1 MATEQTKLGWWLELM
16 ADRYYKKYIEK
27 LINSN
32 PATITIKR
40 KIKTDDGYGGSII
53 EEKEITETVTFYER
67 KARREVLTDYG
78 VTYAGVQVTKILA
91 KHDADIQEGD
101 TFEYE
106 GKKYKVLFVK
116 DYMEICKQI
125 ELEVIA

>member
-1 MATEQTKLGWWLELM
+1 MNTK
-16 ADRYYKKYIEK
+16 YYKKYIEK

-32 PATITIKR
+32 PANITIKR
-40 KIKTDDGYGGSII
+40 KIKIDDGYGGTII
-53 EEKEITETVTFYER
+53 EEKEVNETVAFYET

-78 VTYAGVQVTKILA
+78 VTYTGVQVTKILA

-116 DYMEICKQI
+116 DYMNICKQI

>member
-1 MATEQTKLGWWLELM
+1 MNT
-16 ADRYYKKYIEK
+16 RYYKKYIEK

-32 PATITIKR
+32 PATITIIR
-40 KIKTDDGYGGSII
+40 KEETDDGYGGSII

-78 VTYAGVQVTKILA
+78 PTYVGVQVTKILA
-91 KHDADIQEGD
+91 KADADIKEGD
-101 TFEYE
+101 TFTQE

-125 ELEVIA
+125 ELEVTA

>member
-1 MATEQTKLGWWLELM
+1 MNT
-16 ADRYYKKYIEK
+16 RYYKKYIEK

-32 PATITIKR
+32 PANITIKR

-53 EEKEITETVTFYER
+53 EEKEITETVAFYEG

-78 VTYAGVQVTKILA
+78 PTYVGVQVTKILA

-101 TFEYE
+101 TFKHE
-106 GKKYKVLFVK
+106 GKTYKVLYVK
-116 DYMEICKQI
+116 PYMEICKQI

>member
-1 MATEQTKLGWWLELM
+1 MRANL
-16 ADRYYKKYIEK
+16 YYKKYIEK

-32 PATITIKR
+32 PANITIKR
-40 KIKTDDGYGGSII
+40 KIEIDDGYGGSII
-53 EEKEITETVTFYER
+53 KEKEITETVTFYER
-67 KARREVLTDYG
+67 KARREVVSDYG
-78 VTYAGVQVTKILA
+78 TTYIGVQVTKILA

-101 TFEYE
+101 TFTQE